1 MTPYQQRFVDHIL
14 KIYDLTN
21 QYDKDFALDCA
32 KELAEIDKY
41 QLADLVQMV
50 KTALL
55 DRKRQLNT

>member
-41 QLADLVQMV
+41 QLKDLPLLVFA
-50 KTALL
+50 ALKE
-55 DRKRQLNT
+55 RKKAQSI